1 MHHRSTI
8 VSHHHETTTSPAAT
22 TSLPQQQQQQQQRVL
37 RRKKVIRRHETHLE
51 DVKSLLVVAVL
62 VSFLTASL
70 VWLGTQLYSLAVSR
84 QAHDQVHFGHGGH
97 LHHHN
102 NNPAARATGRD
113 GPAAAAAASSAQDDD
128 YDALPWNP
136 IYHIPEA
143 MEIMGDRSDEYALL
157 RKEMDEILPVDKA
170 RSLQRVQDVTSQY
183 PSLRTQAMG
192 VHHSDQIREIYDI
205 YNCPE
210 EPPAGYPFEWKLV
223 DEVLDNWAVNDIE
236 HTPSK
241 IHQGLCV
248 FDFEKDYEKA
258 VLYRKA
264 ELPFVVVN
272 GEF

>member
-22 TSLPQQQQQQQQRVL
+22 SPPQQQQQRVL
-37 RRKKVIRRHETHLE
+37 TRKKMIRRHHQTDLD
-51 DVKSLLVVAVL
+51 DVKSLLALAVL

-84 QAHDQVHFGHGGH
+84 QAHDQVHFGHRH
-97 LHHHN
+97 LHSN
-102 NNPAARATGRD
+102 PTPAAGPD
-113 GPAAAAAASSAQDDD
+113 EPAAASADDD
-128 YDALPWNP
+128 YEALPWNP

-170 RSLQRVQDVTSQY
+170 RSLQRVQDATSQY
-183 PSLRTQAMG
+183 PSIGTQAMG
-192 VHHSDQIREIYDI
+192 AHHSDQIREIYDI

-258 VLYRKA
+258 VRYRKA

-272 GEF
+272 GE